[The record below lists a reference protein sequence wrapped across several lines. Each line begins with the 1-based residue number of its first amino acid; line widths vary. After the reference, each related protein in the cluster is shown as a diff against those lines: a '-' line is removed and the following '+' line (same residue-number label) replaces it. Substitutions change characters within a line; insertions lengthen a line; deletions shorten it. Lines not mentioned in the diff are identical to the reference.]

1 MKRYPWLLS
10 ILLVNPDGSG
20 PYPTI
25 QSAIDAAVNGDEVYL
40 TSGTFTGP
48 GNYDVNLQGKTITV
62 RGQEDYYP
70 WIMPGSGHQAF
81 TCESGEGPET
91 IIGYLTLVA
100 GGSDLGTVRV
110 VGSSPTIRNCL
121 FSSNTG
127 SCIYTQEGSPLIQS
141 CAFTECSSF
150 ANATCINSIGGYIQI
165 KDCSFAQNYSQSGG
179 VVSIESGYI
188 LDCNLYY
195 NSLDLT
201 VAPGGADCVY
211 IVNTSYES
219 LQVLPGACVR
229 IRTEKHAHDFAP
241 LSLSPESWGAIKVK
255 YR

>member
-1 MKRYPWLLS
+1 MRRFPWLLS

-25 QSAIDAAVNGDEVYL
+25 QSAINAAVDGDEVHL

-48 GNYDVNLQGKTITV
+48 GNYDCNLLGKAITV

-70 WIMPGSGHQAF
+70 WIMSEGGRHTF
-81 TCESGEGPET
+81 ICESGEEAGT
-91 IIGYLTLVA
+91 IIGYLTLMA
-100 GGSDLGTVRV
+100 GGSDYGTVRIE
-110 VGSSPTIRNCL
+110 GSSPTIRNCL
-121 FSSNTG
+121 FNSNTG
-127 SCIYTQEGSPLIQS
+127 SCIYTQEGSPLIQN

-150 ANATCINSIGGYIQI
+150 ANATCINSIGGYIQV
-165 KDCSFAQNYSQSGG
+165 KNCSFAQNYSQSGG
-179 VVSIESGYI
+179 VVSIDSGYL

-201 VAPGGADCVY
+201 VAPGGESCVY
-211 IVNTSYES
+211 VVTTSYES
-219 LQVLPGACVR
+219 LQTLPGACVR
-229 IRTEKHAHDFAP
+229 ILTEKSAPDFAP
-241 LSLSPESWGAIKVK
+241 VSLSPESWGAIKER